1 MLRRAFRVAI
11 AGALGRAYA
20 QKSRPW
26 LYLALGLS
34 LFRLVDMRAASIG
47 RRAKQ
52 RPS

>member
-1 MLRRAFRVAI
+1 MLRRVFRVVI

-34 LFRLVDMRAASIG
+34 LLRLVDLRAASLG
-47 RRAKQ
+47 RRAKGE
-52 RPS
+52 RS